1 MCIRDSICSV
11 QQTFMTNAFKFH
23 SFHVVKDRTPYD
35 HKDGIFE
42 IKVKTDEL
50 KLKDILIGLVKN
62 DECSDKF

>member
-1 MCIRDSICSV
+1 
-11 QQTFMTNAFKFH
+11 MTNAFKFH

-35 HKDGIFE
+35 RKDGIFE

-50 KLKDILIGLVKN
+50 KLADILIGLVKK